1 MATLSQN
8 LTTAYRALHTADAQE
23 LVTAAKALLAEFLAD
38 PINNEDLYDAR
49 DSAMTAIS
57 EEAEA
62 RLWLGDDDPEH
73 IRNGLLD
80 DVVAIAF
87 QYFN

>member
-23 LVTAAKALLAEFLAD
+23 LVIAAKALLAEFLAD

-57 EEAEA
+57 EEAGA
-62 RLWLGDDDPEH
+62 RLWLGEDDPEH